1 MKTVIGLDVGI
12 STTKIVGVRDGIVIS
27 PMRVKATDPVTSLY
41 GALGKYMSDNNLK
54 FDDIEQLMLTG
65 VGASYVGDKVFDLN
79 VGKIDEFTSDA
90 LGAKQHMDIDQMIV
104 VSMGTGTTIV
114 KYDRGEVSHLGGIAV
129 GGGTLSGLSR
139 LLLGTD
145 DAERI
150 LEMAAKGNIENVNLT
165 IGDISKEVLPGL
177 PLNATASLFG
187 KAQHDASPEDV
198 ALGLICTVVQTIG
211 SATILASLN
220 TGIRDFFMIG
230 SMTLLPQCREIFDM
244 MGQLYNVRFHIP
256 QHSEYATA
264 IGAALSYN
272 DTLRSNED

>member
-12 STTKIVGVRDGIVIS
+12 STTKIVGVRDGVVIS

-41 GALGKYMSDNNLK
+41 GALGKYMSDNGLG
-54 FDDIEQLMLTG
+54 FDDIERLMLTG
-65 VGASYVGDKVFDLN
+65 VGASYVGDKVFDIN
-79 VGKIDEFTSDA
+79 VGKIDEFTADA
-90 LGAKQHMDIDQMIV
+90 LGAKQEMDISKMIV

-114 KYDRGEVSHLGGIAV
+114 KYDNGEVSHLGGIAM
-129 GGGTLSGLSR
+129 GGGTLAGLSR

-145 DAERI
+145 DATRV
-150 LEMAAKGNIENVNLT
+150 LELASKGNIDNVNLT

-187 KAQHDASPEDV
+187 KVQHDTCPEDV

-211 SATILASLN
+211 SATILAAKN

-230 SMTLLPQCREIFDM
+230 SMTLLPQCKIIFDM
-244 MGQLYNVRFHIP
+244 MGQLYDVHFHIP
-256 QHSEYATA
+256 PHSEYATA
-264 IGAALSYN
+264 IGAALASN
-272 DTLRSNED
+272 DER

>member
-12 STTKIVGVRDGIVIS
+12 STTKIVGVRDGVIIS

-41 GALGKYMSDNNLK
+41 GALGKYMSDNGLG
-54 FDDIEQLMLTG
+54 FEDIERLMLTG
-65 VGASYVGDKVFDLN
+65 VGASYVGDKVFDIN
-79 VGKIDEFTSDA
+79 VGKIDEFTADA
-90 LGAKQHMDIDQMIV
+90 LGAKQDMDIDKMIV

-114 KYDRGEVSHLGGIAV
+114 KYDNGNVSHLGGIAM

-145 DAERI
+145 DAGRA
-150 LEMAAKGNIENVNLT
+150 LELASKGNIENVNLN

-187 KAQHDASPEDV
+187 KVQHDTSPEDV
-198 ALGLICTVVQTIG
+198 ALGLIYTVVQTIG
-211 SATILASLN
+211 SATILAAQS

-230 SMTLLPQCREIFDM
+230 SMTLLPQCKEIFGM

-264 IGAALSYN
+264 IGAALASYEG
-272 DTLRSNED
+272 R